1 MLSSSAMEKLKN
13 LRVKF
18 NVAVAVSQCVD
29 FPLHLLVLCQG
40 SLLFTMVVEE
50 DGKVEVD
57 QRVGTGTT
65 EDVKQSSNAQ
75 GESLHV

>member
-1 MLSSSAMEKLKN
+1 MEELKN

-18 NVAVAVSQCVD
+18 NVAVAVPQCVD
-29 FPLHLLVLCQG
+29 LPLHLLVLSQG
-40 SLLFTMVVEE
+40 SLFLTMVVEE

-65 EDVKQSSNAQ
+65 GNAKQTSNVQ